1 MKKII
6 NIFLIIIILINT
18 LLPYKSYAIDT
29 SVLTN
34 TTNTSN
40 TSNATNTTNTS
51 NTSNTSN
58 STNTTNSTTQQ
69 GQSTST
75 EGAESTEIP
84 DESFANVEE
93 AGIKDINSITEG
105 QATVNGNKQPI
116 EETGSMFTTVTSIVC
131 GIIAII
137 PKTVDF
143 IMTVIVRPYQETSYN
158 GGYDGELSEYEDEVS
173 KFKWF
178 TIQDLVLGKIN
189 LFNANFFDLS
199 AGSNVDDNP
208 NILMKENVRT
218 WYYSVNQ
225 IAIIAN
231 LLVLIYVGIR
241 MAISTVAE
249 EQARYKTMLFD
260 WIGSLIILF
269 ALPYILTFI
278 FAIADTLLKLLP
290 QITGKENFEAL
301 LTTKL
306 YDQIIGDKADGAI
319 SIITSTITLI
329 ILTMY
334 QVKFFFKYFIRFIKI
349 GFLVVISP
357 IITITYS
364 IDKKSAYNIWL
375 KELLGAIFMQ
385 LVNAIMYIIF
395 IISASE
401 IATKAPLITVAF
413 FMALSKGEK
422 IFYALFKLKE
432 N

>member
-6 NIFLIIIILINT
+6 NIFLVIIILINA

-34 TTNTSN
+34 N
-40 TSNATNTTNTS
+40 TNTTNT
-51 NTSNTSN
+51 
-58 STNTTNSTTQQ
+58 TTQQ
-69 GQSTST
+69 NESTST
-75 EGAESTEIP
+75 GQSGSTEIP
-84 DESFANVEE
+84 DESFANVEQ
-93 AGIKDINSITEG
+93 AGIKDVNSITEG
-105 QATVNGNKQPI
+105 QATVNGKQQPI

-131 GIIAII
+131 GLIAMI

-143 IMTVIVRPYQETSYN
+143 LMTVVVRPYQEISNN

-173 KFKWF
+173 EFRWF
-178 TIQDLVLGKIN
+178 TIQDLVLGKIT
-189 LFNANFFDLS
+189 LFDANFFDTNV
-199 AGSNVDDNP
+199 GSNVANNP

-260 WIGSLIILF
+260 WVGSLIILF

-278 FAIADTLLKLLP
+278 FAIADALLKLLP
-290 QITGKENFEAL
+290 QVTGKDNFEAL

-306 YDQIIGDKADGAI
+306 YDQIIGDKADGVI
-319 SIITSTITLI
+319 TIITSTITLVL
-329 ILTMY
+329 LTYY

-349 GFLVVISP
+349 GFLIVISP

-385 LVNAIMYIIF
+385 LVNAIMYIVFIF
-395 IISASE
+395 SAAE

-422 IFYALFKLKE
+422 IFYALFNLK
-432 N
+432 

>member
-6 NIFLIIIILINT
+6 NIFLIIIILINA

-34 TTNTSN
+34 TTNTNN
-40 TSNATNTTNTS
+40 T
-51 NTSNTSN
+51 
-58 STNTTNSTTQQ
+58 TTQQ
-69 GQSTST
+69 NQSISTGQSGST
-75 EGAESTEIP
+75 GIP
-84 DESFANVEE
+84 DESFANVEQ

-105 QATVNGNKQPI
+105 QATVNGKQQPI

-131 GIIAII
+131 GLIAMI

-143 IMTVIVRPYQETSYN
+143 LMTVVVRPYQETSYN

-173 KFKWF
+173 EFRWF
-178 TIQDLVLGKIN
+178 TIQDLVLGKIT
-189 LFNANFFDLS
+189 LFDVNFFDTNV
-199 AGSNVDDNP
+199 GSNVANNP

-260 WIGSLIILF
+260 WVGSLIILF

-278 FAIADTLLKLLP
+278 FAIADALLKLLP
-290 QITGKENFEAL
+290 QVTGKDNFEAL

-306 YDQIIGDKADGAI
+306 YDQIIGDKADGVI
-319 SIITSTITLI
+319 TIITSTITLVL
-329 ILTMY
+329 LTYY

-349 GFLVVISP
+349 GFLIVISP

-385 LVNAIMYIIF
+385 LVNAIMYIVF
-395 IISASE
+395 VFSAAE

>member
-6 NIFLIIIILINT
+6 NIFLVIIILINA

-34 TTNTSN
+34 N
-40 TSNATNTTNTS
+40 TNTTNT
-51 NTSNTSN
+51 
-58 STNTTNSTTQQ
+58 TTQQ
-69 GQSTST
+69 NESTST
-75 EGAESTEIP
+75 GQSGSTEIP
-84 DESFANVEE
+84 DESFANVEQ
-93 AGIKDINSITEG
+93 AGIKDVNSITEG
-105 QATVNGNKQPI
+105 QATVNGKQQPI

-131 GIIAII
+131 GLIAMI

-143 IMTVIVRPYQETSYN
+143 LMTVVVRPYQEISNN

-173 KFKWF
+173 EFRWF
-178 TIQDLVLGKIN
+178 TIQDLVLGKIT
-189 LFNANFFDLS
+189 LFDANFFDTS
-199 AGSNVDDNP
+199 VGSNVSNNP

-260 WIGSLIILF
+260 WVGSLIILF

-278 FAIADTLLKLLP
+278 FAIADALLKLLP
-290 QITGKENFEAL
+290 QVTGKDNFEAL

-306 YDQIIGDKADGAI
+306 YDQIIGDKADGVI
-319 SIITSTITLI
+319 TIITSTITLVL
-329 ILTMY
+329 LTYY

-349 GFLVVISP
+349 GFLIVISP

-385 LVNAIMYIIF
+385 LVNAIMYIVF
-395 IISASE
+395 VFSAAE

>member
-6 NIFLIIIILINT
+6 NIFLVIIILINA

-34 TTNTSN
+34 N
-40 TSNATNTTNTS
+40 TNTTNT
-51 NTSNTSN
+51 
-58 STNTTNSTTQQ
+58 TTQQ
-69 GQSTST
+69 NESTST
-75 EGAESTEIP
+75 GQSGSTEIP
-84 DESFANVEE
+84 DESFANVEQ
-93 AGIKDINSITEG
+93 AGIKDVNSITEG
-105 QATVNGNKQPI
+105 QATVNGKQQPI

-131 GIIAII
+131 GLIAMI

-143 IMTVIVRPYQETSYN
+143 LMTVVVRPYQEISNN

-173 KFKWF
+173 EFRWF
-178 TIQDLVLGKIN
+178 TIQDLVLGKIT
-189 LFNANFFDLS
+189 LFDANFFDTS
-199 AGSNVDDNP
+199 VGSNVSNNP

-260 WIGSLIILF
+260 WVGSLIILF

-278 FAIADTLLKLLP
+278 FAIADALLKLLP
-290 QITGKENFEAL
+290 QVTGKDNFEAL

-306 YDQIIGDKADGAI
+306 YDQIIGDKADGVI
-319 SIITSTITLI
+319 TIITSTITLVL
-329 ILTMY
+329 LTYY

-349 GFLVVISP
+349 GFLIVISP

>member
-6 NIFLIIIILINT
+6 NIFLVIIILINA

-34 TTNTSN
+34 N
-40 TSNATNTTNTS
+40 TNTTNT
-51 NTSNTSN
+51 
-58 STNTTNSTTQQ
+58 TTQQ
-69 GQSTST
+69 NESTST
-75 EGAESTEIP
+75 GQSGSTEIP
-84 DESFANVEE
+84 DESFANVEQ
-93 AGIKDINSITEG
+93 AGIKDVNSITEG
-105 QATVNGNKQPI
+105 QATVNGKQQPI

-131 GIIAII
+131 GLIAMI

-143 IMTVIVRPYQETSYN
+143 LMTVVVRPYQEISNN

-173 KFKWF
+173 EFRWF
-178 TIQDLVLGKIN
+178 TIQDLVLGKIT
-189 LFNANFFDLS
+189 LFDANFFDTNV
-199 AGSNVDDNP
+199 GSNVANNP

-249 EQARYKTMLFD
+249 EQARYKTILFD
-260 WIGSLIILF
+260 WVGSLIILF

-278 FAIADTLLKLLP
+278 FAIADALLKLLP
-290 QITGKENFEAL
+290 QVTGKDNFEAL

-306 YDQIIGDKADGAI
+306 YDQIIGDKADGVI
-319 SIITSTITLI
+319 TIITSTITLVL
-329 ILTMY
+329 LTYY

-349 GFLVVISP
+349 GFLIVISP

-385 LVNAIMYIIF
+385 LVNAIMYIVFIF
-395 IISASE
+395 SAAE

>member
-6 NIFLIIIILINT
+6 SIFLIIIILINA

-29 SVLTN
+29 SILTN
-34 TTNTSN
+34 TQS
-40 TSNATNTTNTS
+40 S
-51 NTSNTSN
+51 
-58 STNTTNSTTQQ
+58 TTNSSSNNNTTQQ
-69 GQSTST
+69 NQSSNAEETDST
-75 EGAESTEIP
+75 GIP
-84 DESFANVEE
+84 DESFSDVEG

-105 QATVNGNKQPI
+105 QATVNGKLQPI
-116 EETGSMFTTVTSIVC
+116 EETGSIFTTITSIVC
-131 GIIAII
+131 GLITMI

-143 IMTVIVRPYQETSYN
+143 LMTLVVRPYQDTSYD
-158 GGYDGELSEYEDEVS
+158 GGYEGDLSEYEKETS
-173 KFKWF
+173 EFKWF
-178 TIQDLVLGKIN
+178 TIQDLVLGNIS
-189 LFNANFFDLS
+189 LFNANFFDLTV
-199 AGSNVDDNP
+199 GSNVKNNP

-249 EQARYKTMLFD
+249 EQAKYKTMLFE
-260 WIGSLIILF
+260 WLASLVILF

-290 QITGKENFEAL
+290 QVTGKENFEAL

-306 YDQIIGDKADGAI
+306 YDQIIGDKADGVI
-319 SIITSTITLI
+319 SIITSTITLVL
-329 ILTMY
+329 LTIY

-364 IDKKSAYNIWL
+364 IDKKSAYKIWL
-375 KELLGAIFMQ
+375 KELIGAIFMQ
-385 LVNAIMYIIF
+385 LVHAIMYIIF
-395 IISASE
+395 VFSASE
-401 IATKAPLITVAF
+401 IAAKAPLITVAF

-422 IFYALFKLKE
+422 IFYALFKIKE

>member
-6 NIFLIIIILINT
+6 NIFLVIIILINA

-34 TTNTSN
+34 N
-40 TSNATNTTNTS
+40 TNTTNT
-51 NTSNTSN
+51 
-58 STNTTNSTTQQ
+58 TTQQ
-69 GQSTST
+69 NESTST
-75 EGAESTEIP
+75 GQSGSTEIP
-84 DESFANVEE
+84 DESFANVEQ
-93 AGIKDINSITEG
+93 AGIKDVNSITEG
-105 QATVNGNKQPI
+105 QATVNGKQQPI

-131 GIIAII
+131 GLIAMI

-143 IMTVIVRPYQETSYN
+143 LMTVVVRPYQEISNN

-173 KFKWF
+173 EFRWF
-178 TIQDLVLGKIN
+178 TIQDLVLGKIT
-189 LFNANFFDLS
+189 LFDANFFDTS
-199 AGSNVDDNP
+199 VGSNVSNNP

-260 WIGSLIILF
+260 WVGSLIILF

-278 FAIADTLLKLLP
+278 FAIADALLKLLP
-290 QITGKENFEAL
+290 QVTGKDNFEAL

-306 YDQIIGDKADGAI
+306 YDQIIGDKADGVI
-319 SIITSTITLI
+319 TIITSTITLVL
-329 ILTMY
+329 LTYY

-349 GFLVVISP
+349 GFLIVISP

-385 LVNAIMYIIF
+385 LVNAIMYIVFIF
-395 IISASE
+395 SAAE

>member
-6 NIFLIIIILINT
+6 NIFLVIIILINA

-34 TTNTSN
+34 N
-40 TSNATNTTNTS
+40 TNTTNT
-51 NTSNTSN
+51 
-58 STNTTNSTTQQ
+58 TTQQ
-69 GQSTST
+69 NESTST
-75 EGAESTEIP
+75 GQSGSTEIP
-84 DESFANVEE
+84 DESFANVEQ
-93 AGIKDINSITEG
+93 AGIKDVNSITEG
-105 QATVNGNKQPI
+105 QATVNGKQQPI

-131 GIIAII
+131 GLIAMI

-143 IMTVIVRPYQETSYN
+143 LMTVVVRPYQEISNN

-173 KFKWF
+173 EFRWF
-178 TIQDLVLGKIN
+178 TIQDLVLGKIT
-189 LFNANFFDLS
+189 LFDANFFDTNV
-199 AGSNVDDNP
+199 GSNVANNP

-260 WIGSLIILF
+260 WVGSLIILF

-278 FAIADTLLKLLP
+278 FAIADALLKLLP
-290 QITGKENFEAL
+290 QVTGKDNFEAL

-306 YDQIIGDKADGAI
+306 YDQIIGDKADGVI
-319 SIITSTITLI
+319 TIITSTITLVL
-329 ILTMY
+329 LTYY

-349 GFLVVISP
+349 GFLIVISP

-385 LVNAIMYIIF
+385 LVNAIMYIVF
-395 IISASE
+395 VFSAAE

>member
-6 NIFLIIIILINT
+6 NIFLVIIILINA

-34 TTNTSN
+34 N
-40 TSNATNTTNTS
+40 TNTTNT
-51 NTSNTSN
+51 
-58 STNTTNSTTQQ
+58 TTQQ
-69 GQSTST
+69 NESTST
-75 EGAESTEIP
+75 GQSGSTEIP
-84 DESFANVEE
+84 DESFANVEQ
-93 AGIKDINSITEG
+93 AGIKDVNSITEG
-105 QATVNGNKQPI
+105 QATVNGKQQPI

-131 GIIAII
+131 GLIAMI

-143 IMTVIVRPYQETSYN
+143 LMTVVVRPYQEISNN

-173 KFKWF
+173 EFRWF
-178 TIQDLVLGKIN
+178 TIQDLVLGKIT
-189 LFNANFFDLS
+189 LFDANFFDTNV
-199 AGSNVDDNP
+199 GSNVANNP

-260 WIGSLIILF
+260 WVGSLIILF

-278 FAIADTLLKLLP
+278 FAIADALLKLLP
-290 QITGKENFEAL
+290 QVTGKDNFEAL

-306 YDQIIGDKADGAI
+306 YDQIIGDKADGVI
-319 SIITSTITLI
+319 TIITSTITLVL
-329 ILTMY
+329 LTYY

-349 GFLVVISP
+349 GFLIVISP

-364 IDKKSAYNIWL
+364 IDKKSAYKIWL
-375 KELLGAIFMQ
+375 KELIGAIFMQ
-385 LVNAIMYIIF
+385 LVHAIMYIIF
-395 IISASE
+395 VFSASE
-401 IATKAPLITVAF
+401 IAAKAPLITVAF

>member
-6 NIFLIIIILINT
+6 NIFLVIIILINA

-34 TTNTSN
+34 N
-40 TSNATNTTNTS
+40 TNTTNT
-51 NTSNTSN
+51 
-58 STNTTNSTTQQ
+58 TTQQ
-69 GQSTST
+69 NESTST
-75 EGAESTEIP
+75 GQSGSTEIP
-84 DESFANVEE
+84 DESFANVEQ
-93 AGIKDINSITEG
+93 AGIKDVNSITEG
-105 QATVNGNKQPI
+105 QATVNGKQQPI

-131 GIIAII
+131 GLIAMI

-143 IMTVIVRPYQETSYN
+143 LMTVVVRPYQEISNN

-173 KFKWF
+173 EFRWF
-178 TIQDLVLGKIN
+178 TIQDLVLGKIT
-189 LFNANFFDLS
+189 LFDANFFDTNV
-199 AGSNVDDNP
+199 GSNVANNP

-260 WIGSLIILF
+260 WVGSLIILF

-278 FAIADTLLKLLP
+278 FAIADALLKLLP
-290 QITGKENFEAL
+290 QVTGKDNFEAL

-306 YDQIIGDKADGAI
+306 YDQIIGDKADGVI
-319 SIITSTITLI
+319 TIITSTITLVL
-329 ILTMY
+329 LTYY

-349 GFLVVISP
+349 GFLIVISP

-364 IDKKSAYNIWL
+364 IDKKSAYKIWL

-385 LVNAIMYIIF
+385 LVNAIMYIVFIF
-395 IISASE
+395 SAAE

>member
-6 NIFLIIIILINT
+6 NIFLVIIILINA

-34 TTNTSN
+34 N
-40 TSNATNTTNTS
+40 TNTTNT
-51 NTSNTSN
+51 
-58 STNTTNSTTQQ
+58 TTQQ
-69 GQSTST
+69 NESTST
-75 EGAESTEIP
+75 GQSGSTEIP
-84 DESFANVEE
+84 DESFANVEQ
-93 AGIKDINSITEG
+93 AGIKDVNSITEG
-105 QATVNGNKQPI
+105 QATVNGKQQPI

-131 GIIAII
+131 GLIAMI

-143 IMTVIVRPYQETSYN
+143 LMTVVVRPYQEISNN

-173 KFKWF
+173 EFRWF
-178 TIQDLVLGKIN
+178 TIQDLVLGKIT
-189 LFNANFFDLS
+189 LFDANFFDTNV
-199 AGSNVDDNP
+199 GSNVANNP

-260 WIGSLIILF
+260 WVGSLIILF

-278 FAIADTLLKLLP
+278 FAIADALLKLLP
-290 QITGKENFEAL
+290 QVTGKDNFEAL

-306 YDQIIGDKADGAI
+306 YDQIIGDKADGVI
-319 SIITSTITLI
+319 TIITSTITLVL
-329 ILTMY
+329 LTYY

-349 GFLVVISP
+349 GFLIVISP

-385 LVNAIMYIIF
+385 LVNAIMYIVFIF
-395 IISASE
+395 SAAE

>member
-6 NIFLIIIILINT
+6 NIFLVIIILINA

-34 TTNTSN
+34 N
-40 TSNATNTTNTS
+40 TNTTNT
-51 NTSNTSN
+51 
-58 STNTTNSTTQQ
+58 TTQQ
-69 GQSTST
+69 NESTST
-75 EGAESTEIP
+75 GQSGSTEIP
-84 DESFANVEE
+84 DESFANVEQ
-93 AGIKDINSITEG
+93 AGIKDVNSITEG
-105 QATVNGNKQPI
+105 QATVNGKQQPI

-131 GIIAII
+131 GLIAMI

-143 IMTVIVRPYQETSYN
+143 LMTVVVRPYQEISNN

-173 KFKWF
+173 EFRWF
-178 TIQDLVLGKIN
+178 TIQDLVLGKIT
-189 LFNANFFDLS
+189 LFDANFFDTNV
-199 AGSNVDDNP
+199 GSNVANNP

-260 WIGSLIILF
+260 WVGSLIILF

-278 FAIADTLLKLLP
+278 FAIADALLKLLP
-290 QITGKENFEAL
+290 QVTGKDNFEAL

-306 YDQIIGDKADGAI
+306 YDQIIGDKADGVI
-319 SIITSTITLI
+319 TIITSTITLVL
-329 ILTMY
+329 LTYY

-349 GFLVVISP
+349 GFLIVISP

-364 IDKKSAYNIWL
+364 IDKKSAYKIWL
-375 KELLGAIFMQ
+375 KELIGAIFMQ
-385 LVNAIMYIIF
+385 LVHAIMYIIF
-395 IISASE
+395 VFSASE
-401 IATKAPLITVAF
+401 IAAKAPLITVAF

-422 IFYALFKLKE
+422 IFYALFKIKE

>member
-6 NIFLIIIILINT
+6 SIFLIIIILINA

-29 SVLTN
+29 SILTN
-34 TTNTSN
+34 TQS
-40 TSNATNTTNTS
+40 S
-51 NTSNTSN
+51 
-58 STNTTNSTTQQ
+58 TTNSSSNNNTTQQ
-69 GQSTST
+69 NQSSNAEETDST
-75 EGAESTEIP
+75 GIP
-84 DESFANVEE
+84 DESFSDVEG

-105 QATVNGNKQPI
+105 QATVNGKLQPI
-116 EETGSMFTTVTSIVC
+116 EETGSIFTTITSIVC
-131 GIIAII
+131 GLITMI

-143 IMTVIVRPYQETSYN
+143 LMTLVVRPYQDTSYD
-158 GGYDGELSEYEDEVS
+158 GGYEGDLSEYEKETS
-173 KFKWF
+173 EFKWF
-178 TIQDLVLGKIN
+178 TIQDLVLGNIS
-189 LFNANFFDLS
+189 LFNANFFDLTV
-199 AGSNVDDNP
+199 GSNVKNNP

-249 EQARYKTMLFD
+249 EQAKYKTMLFE
-260 WIGSLIILF
+260 WLASLVILF

-290 QITGKENFEAL
+290 QVTGKDNFEAL

-306 YDQIIGDKADGAI
+306 YDQIIGDKADGVI
-319 SIITSTITLI
+319 TIITSTITLVL
-329 ILTMY
+329 LTYY

-349 GFLVVISP
+349 GFLIVISP

-385 LVNAIMYIIF
+385 LVHAIMYIIF
-395 IISASE
+395 VFSASE
-401 IATKAPLITVAF
+401 IAAKAPLITVAF

>member
-6 NIFLIIIILINT
+6 NIFLVIIILINA

-34 TTNTSN
+34 N
-40 TSNATNTTNTS
+40 TNTTNT
-51 NTSNTSN
+51 
-58 STNTTNSTTQQ
+58 TTQQ
-69 GQSTST
+69 NESTST
-75 EGAESTEIP
+75 GQSGSTEIP
-84 DESFANVEE
+84 DESFANVEQ
-93 AGIKDINSITEG
+93 AGIKDVNSITEG
-105 QATVNGNKQPI
+105 QATVNGKQQPI

-131 GIIAII
+131 GLIAMI

-143 IMTVIVRPYQETSYN
+143 LMTVVVRPYQEISNN

-173 KFKWF
+173 EFRWF
-178 TIQDLVLGKIN
+178 TIQDLVLGKIT
-189 LFNANFFDLS
+189 LFDANFFDTNV
-199 AGSNVDDNP
+199 GSNVANNP

-249 EQARYKTMLFD
+249 EQARYKTILFD
-260 WIGSLIILF
+260 WVGSLIILF

-278 FAIADTLLKLLP
+278 FAIADALLKLLP
-290 QITGKENFEAL
+290 QVTGKDNFEAL

-306 YDQIIGDKADGAI
+306 YDQIIGDKADGVI
-319 SIITSTITLI
+319 TIITSTITLVL
-329 ILTMY
+329 LTYY

-349 GFLVVISP
+349 GFLIVISP

-385 LVNAIMYIIF
+385 LVNAIMYIVF
-395 IISASE
+395 VFSAAE

>member
-6 NIFLIIIILINT
+6 NIFLIIIILINA

-29 SVLTN
+29 SIL
-34 TTNTSN
+34 
-40 TSNATNTTNTS
+40 
-51 NTSNTSN
+51 
-58 STNTTNSTTQQ
+58 TNTTNSTSNDN
-69 GQSTST
+69 GESSSSSGSST
-75 EGAESTEIP
+75 IP
-84 DESFANVEE
+84 DESYSNVEQ

-105 QATVNGNKQPI
+105 QATVNGKQQPI

-131 GIIAII
+131 GLIAMI

-143 IMTVIVRPYQETSYN
+143 LMTVVVRPYQETSYN
-158 GGYDGELSEYEDEVS
+158 ASYNGELSEYEDEVS
-173 KFKWF
+173 EFRWF
-178 TIQDLVLGKIN
+178 TIQDLVLGKIT
-189 LFNANFFDLS
+189 LFDANFFDTS
-199 AGSNVDDNP
+199 VGSNVSNNP

-260 WIGSLIILF
+260 WVGSLIILF

-278 FAIADTLLKLLP
+278 FAIADALLKLLP
-290 QITGKENFEAL
+290 QVTGKDNFEAL

-306 YDQIIGDKADGAI
+306 YDQIIGDKADGVI
-319 SIITSTITLI
+319 TIITSTITLVL
-329 ILTMY
+329 LTYY

-349 GFLVVISP
+349 GFLIVISP

-385 LVNAIMYIIF
+385 LVNAIMYIVFIF
-395 IISASE
+395 SAAE

>member
-6 NIFLIIIILINT
+6 NIFLVIIILINA

-34 TTNTSN
+34 N
-40 TSNATNTTNTS
+40 TNTTNT
-51 NTSNTSN
+51 
-58 STNTTNSTTQQ
+58 TTQQ
-69 GQSTST
+69 NESTST
-75 EGAESTEIP
+75 GQSGSTEIP
-84 DESFANVEE
+84 DESFANVEQ
-93 AGIKDINSITEG
+93 AGIKDVNSITEG
-105 QATVNGNKQPI
+105 QATVNGKQQPI

-131 GIIAII
+131 GLIAMI

-143 IMTVIVRPYQETSYN
+143 LMTVVVRPYQEISNN

-173 KFKWF
+173 EFRWF
-178 TIQDLVLGKIN
+178 TIQDLVLGKIT
-189 LFNANFFDLS
+189 LFDANFFDTS
-199 AGSNVDDNP
+199 VGSNVSNNP

-260 WIGSLIILF
+260 WVGSLIILF

-278 FAIADTLLKLLP
+278 FAIADALLKLLP
-290 QITGKENFEAL
+290 QVTGKDNFEAL

-306 YDQIIGDKADGAI
+306 YDQIIGDKADGVI
-319 SIITSTITLI
+319 TIITSTITLVL
-329 ILTMY
+329 LTYY

-349 GFLVVISP
+349 GFLILISP

-385 LVNAIMYIIF
+385 LVNAIMYIVFIF
-395 IISASE
+395 SAAE

>member
-6 NIFLIIIILINT
+6 NIFLVIIILINA

-34 TTNTSN
+34 N
-40 TSNATNTTNTS
+40 TNTTNT
-51 NTSNTSN
+51 
-58 STNTTNSTTQQ
+58 TTQQ
-69 GQSTST
+69 NESTST
-75 EGAESTEIP
+75 GQSGSTEIP
-84 DESFANVEE
+84 DESFANVEQ
-93 AGIKDINSITEG
+93 AGIKDVNSITEG
-105 QATVNGNKQPI
+105 QATVNGKQQPI

-131 GIIAII
+131 GLIAMI

-143 IMTVIVRPYQETSYN
+143 LMTVVVRPYQEISNN

-173 KFKWF
+173 EFRWF
-178 TIQDLVLGKIN
+178 TIQDLVLGKIT
-189 LFNANFFDLS
+189 LFDANFFDTNV
-199 AGSNVDDNP
+199 GSNVANNP

-260 WIGSLIILF
+260 WVGSLIILF

-278 FAIADTLLKLLP
+278 FAIADALLKLLP
-290 QITGKENFEAL
+290 QVTGKDNFEAL

-306 YDQIIGDKADGAI
+306 YDQIIGDKADGVI
-319 SIITSTITLI
+319 TIITSTITLVL
-329 ILTMY
+329 LTYY

-349 GFLVVISP
+349 GFLIVISP

-364 IDKKSAYNIWL
+364 IDKKSAYKIWL

-385 LVNAIMYIIF
+385 LVNAIMYIVFIF
-395 IISASE
+395 SAAE

-422 IFYALFKLKE
+422 IFYALFKIKE

>member
-6 NIFLIIIILINT
+6 NIFLVIIILINA

-34 TTNTSN
+34 N
-40 TSNATNTTNTS
+40 TNTTNT
-51 NTSNTSN
+51 
-58 STNTTNSTTQQ
+58 TTQQ
-69 GQSTST
+69 NESTST
-75 EGAESTEIP
+75 GQSGSTEIP
-84 DESFANVEE
+84 DESFANVEQ
-93 AGIKDINSITEG
+93 AGIKDVNSITEG
-105 QATVNGNKQPI
+105 QATVNGKQQPI

-131 GIIAII
+131 GLIAMI

-143 IMTVIVRPYQETSYN
+143 LMTVVVRPYQEISNN

-173 KFKWF
+173 EFRWF
-178 TIQDLVLGKIN
+178 TIQDLVLGKIT
-189 LFNANFFDLS
+189 LFDANFFDTNV
-199 AGSNVDDNP
+199 GSNVANNP

-260 WIGSLIILF
+260 WVGSLIILF
-269 ALPYILTFI
+269 ALPYILTLI
-278 FAIADTLLKLLP
+278 FAIADALLKLLP
-290 QITGKENFEAL
+290 QVTGKDNFEAL

-306 YDQIIGDKADGAI
+306 YDQIIGDKADGVI
-319 SIITSTITLI
+319 TIITSTITLVL
-329 ILTMY
+329 LTYY

-349 GFLVVISP
+349 GFLIVISP

-385 LVNAIMYIIF
+385 LVNAIMYIVFIF
-395 IISASE
+395 SAAE

>member
-6 NIFLIIIILINT
+6 NIFLVIIILINA

-34 TTNTSN
+34 N
-40 TSNATNTTNTS
+40 TNTTNT
-51 NTSNTSN
+51 
-58 STNTTNSTTQQ
+58 TTQQ
-69 GQSTST
+69 NESTST
-75 EGAESTEIP
+75 GQSGSTEIP
-84 DESFANVEE
+84 DESFANVEQ
-93 AGIKDINSITEG
+93 AGIKDVNSITEG
-105 QATVNGNKQPI
+105 QATVNGKQQPI

-131 GIIAII
+131 GLIAMI

-143 IMTVIVRPYQETSYN
+143 LMTVVVRPYQEISNN

-173 KFKWF
+173 EFRWF
-178 TIQDLVLGKIN
+178 TIQDLVLGKIT
-189 LFNANFFDLS
+189 LFDANFFDTNV
-199 AGSNVDDNP
+199 GSNVANNP

-231 LLVLIYVGIR
+231 LLVIIYVGIR

-249 EQARYKTMLFD
+249 EQARYKTILFD
-260 WIGSLIILF
+260 WVGSLIILF

-278 FAIADTLLKLLP
+278 FAIADALLKLLP
-290 QITGKENFEAL
+290 QVTGKDNFEAL

-306 YDQIIGDKADGAI
+306 YDQIIGDKADGVI
-319 SIITSTITLI
+319 TIITSTITLVL
-329 ILTMY
+329 LTYY

-349 GFLVVISP
+349 GFLIVISP

-385 LVNAIMYIIF
+385 LVNAIMYIVFIF
-395 IISASE
+395 SAAE

>member
-6 NIFLIIIILINT
+6 SIFLIIIILINA

-34 TTNTSN
+34 N
-40 TSNATNTTNTS
+40 TNTTNT
-51 NTSNTSN
+51 
-58 STNTTNSTTQQ
+58 TTQQ
-69 GQSTST
+69 NESTST
-75 EGAESTEIP
+75 GQSGSTEIP
-84 DESFANVEE
+84 DESFANVEQ
-93 AGIKDINSITEG
+93 AGIKDVNSITEG
-105 QATVNGNKQPI
+105 QATVNGKQQPI

-131 GIIAII
+131 GLIAMI

-143 IMTVIVRPYQETSYN
+143 LMTVVVRPYQEISNN

-173 KFKWF
+173 EFRWF
-178 TIQDLVLGKIN
+178 TIQDLVLGKIT
-189 LFNANFFDLS
+189 LFDANFFDTNV
-199 AGSNVDDNP
+199 GSNVANNP

-260 WIGSLIILF
+260 WVGSLIILF

-278 FAIADTLLKLLP
+278 FAIADALLKLLP
-290 QITGKENFEAL
+290 QVTGKDNFEAL

-306 YDQIIGDKADGAI
+306 YDQIIGDKADGVI
-319 SIITSTITLI
+319 TIITSTITLVL
-329 ILTMY
+329 LTYY

-349 GFLVVISP
+349 GFLIVISP

-385 LVNAIMYIIF
+385 LVNAIMYIVF
-395 IISASE
+395 VFSASE
-401 IATKAPLITVAF
+401 IAAKAPLITVAF